1 MFCGDSRVSN
11 PQKWVEHRSDTR
23 NAVEFDTILRE
34 SDGKRGRMRSF
45 LGPTLNCF
53 VGNEPSIA
61 AAACVAPARVR
72 PARDVALVLVRHAE
86 REPVDANLA
95 GDSEMKNVFVAVVQK
110 SLGTDRLKMS
120 KRSIIDCDRF
130 DPMNRVLQNE
140 QIAQLKNNFVR
151 KHRI

>member
-34 SDGKRGRMRSF
+34 SDGKRGRMRWF

-61 AAACVAPARVR
+61 AAACVAHARVR
-72 PARDVALVLVRHAE
+72 PARDLALVLVRHAVRE
-86 REPVDANLA
+86 RDDPNLA
-95 GDSEMKNVFVAVVQK
+95 GDLDMQDV
-110 SLGTDRLKMS
+110 
-120 KRSIIDCDRF
+120 C
-130 DPMNRVLQNE
+130 
-140 QIAQLKNNFVR
+140 
-151 KHRI
+151 